1 MIKVAKIQNI
11 FDICTENESLIQ
23 LQNWIIAQLHI
34 QEILLSSWFTY
45 TNLLLSEKLTQG
57 YFFCCVLQKENYEVK
72 KEKFWKS
79 WMQKRVQ
86 LKYVVW
92 KAHRMFEN

>member
-1 MIKVAKIQNI
+1 MLKVAKIQNI
-11 FDICTENESLIQ
+11 FDECTENESLIQ

-45 TNLLLSEKLTQG
+45 THLLLSEKLTQG
-57 YFFCCVLQKENYEVK
+57 YLFLLCFTKGKLWSEEREVLRILNAKEGAVE
-72 KEKFWKS
+72 
-79 WMQKRVQ
+79 
-86 LKYVVW
+86 VVW